1 MVGGVFA
8 VALRSSLVMACGVSC
23 PEAWGIL
30 VAFPDWAFPGGSAGK
45 ESACNAGDPVSIPGS
60 GRSSG
65 GGNGNS
71 LQSCG
76 LENPIDRGGLAGY
89 SPWGL

>member
-45 ESACNAGDPVSIPGS
+45 ESACNAGDPVSIPGL
-60 GRSSG
+60 GRSPG
-65 GGNGNS
+65 EGNGYP
-71 LQSCG
+71 LQYSC
-76 LENPIDRGGLAGY
+76 LENSMDRRA
-89 SPWGL
+89 S